1 MGGGLGPPVAAQGP
15 HRGLPRGAPRVHHLH
30 PLHAALLR
38 EVLRDADRKGLRT
51 PVEAAV
57 QNRRAVYAGAHIY
70 NRIRDQHDRDL
81 GEGDGEA
88 PEPNISQDSNPEDG
102 IL

>member
-1 MGGGLGPPVAAQGP
+1 M
-15 HRGLPRGAPRVHHLH
+15 
-30 PLHAALLR
+30 
-38 EVLRDADRKGLRT
+38 
-51 PVEAAV
+51 EAAV

>member
-1 MGGGLGPPVAAQGP
+1 MGVWLGLDG
-15 HRGLPRGAPRVHHLH
+15 
-30 PLHAALLR
+30 R

-57 QNRRAVYAGAHIY
+57 QNRRALYAGAHIY

-88 PEPNISQDSNPEDG
+88 PEPNISQDSNPEG
-102 IL
+102 NFALAH